1 MTWPRPSLSSSMRYA
16 RGRGGPFEREPRA
29 RATRVRDHPPV
40 GSLQAPRPL
49 VLKLQRA
56 PLPIHRHDHRDGNGA
71 PASLPLAAAVPNL
84 GLDMLRDVRV
94 STVVPRMIDGARR
107 ATSSSFSG
115 VLSRSAEPSSAEDT
129 RATMARAL
137 RELESLRERG
147 LPVAL
152 VGMQARDF
160 PRPKPR
166 ARALP
171 PRLTETRA
179 PPPRARCCSP
189 LPRRY
194 CYLPPSSCLRPRTAR
209 RASTKACFLRDALT
223 GTHSCN
229 ARARGTRAGTL
240 SSARARQRFAR
251 GQARDSCSRP
261 STPPPGR
268 QVGVCRGALV
278 HAHARRRRR
287 SLWVAAGL

>member
-1 MTWPRPSLSSSMRYA
+1 M
-16 RGRGGPFEREPRA
+16 
-29 RATRVRDHPPV
+29 
-40 GSLQAPRPL
+40 
-49 VLKLQRA
+49 LKLQRA

-160 PRPKPR
+160 PRPNPR
-166 ARALP
+166 ARA
-171 PRLTETRA
+171 TAA
-179 PPPRARCCSP
+179 P
-189 LPRRY
+189 
-194 CYLPPSSCLRPRTAR
+194 
-209 RASTKACFLRDALT
+209 D
-223 GTHSCN
+223 
-229 ARARGTRAGTL
+229 
-240 SSARARQRFAR
+240 
-251 GQARDSCSRP
+251 
-261 STPPPGR
+261 
-268 QVGVCRGALV
+268 
-278 HAHARRRRR
+278 
-287 SLWVAAGL
+287 